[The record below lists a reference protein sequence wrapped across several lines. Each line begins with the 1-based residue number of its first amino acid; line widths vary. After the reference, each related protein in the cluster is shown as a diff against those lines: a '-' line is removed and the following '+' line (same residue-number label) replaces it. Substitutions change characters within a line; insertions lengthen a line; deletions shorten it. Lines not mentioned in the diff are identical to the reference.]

1 MIRRLL
7 ALFAKAD
14 EVAAL
19 RDAAVVDAAT
29 IATLTDRLARTVAD
43 WHWGQGVNIR
53 QAHEIETLEAR
64 CAELARLAH
73 PSQHQGDER

>member
-1 MIRRLL
+1 MTRWLF

-14 EVAAL
+14 EIATL
-19 RDAAVVDAAT
+19 RDAAVIDAAT
-29 IATLTDRLARTVAD
+29 IATLTDRLARVVAD
-43 WHWGQGVNIR
+43 WHWGQVVNIR
-53 QAHEIETLEAR
+53 QAHELETLEAR